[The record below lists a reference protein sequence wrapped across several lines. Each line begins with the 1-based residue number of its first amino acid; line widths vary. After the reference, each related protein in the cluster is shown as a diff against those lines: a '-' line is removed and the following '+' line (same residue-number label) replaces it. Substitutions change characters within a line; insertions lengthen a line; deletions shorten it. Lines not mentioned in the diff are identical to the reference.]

1 MWCGQLW
8 EWSPACR
15 FWKQGSELCL
25 LEPGKL
31 EVTVWG
37 QEGGEHNT
45 RTGKGHQGLWGQ
57 RLALSAAAPECLGRE
72 AYTACS
78 FLSRPQGD
86 SLLADRLGVRAGGI
100 THAPVVVPLQA
111 AGDE

>member
-8 EWSPACR
+8 EWSPACL
-15 FWKQGSELCL
+15 FWEQGSELCL

-37 QEGGEHNT
+37 QEGGEHHT

-57 RLALSAAAPECLGRE
+57 RLALSAAAPECLGPE

-86 SLLADRLGVRAGGI
+86 SLLADRLGVWGGI